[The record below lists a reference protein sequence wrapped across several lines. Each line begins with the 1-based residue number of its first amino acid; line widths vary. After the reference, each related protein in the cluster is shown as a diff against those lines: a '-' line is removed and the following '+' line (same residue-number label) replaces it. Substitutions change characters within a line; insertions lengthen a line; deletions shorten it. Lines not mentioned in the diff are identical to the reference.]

1 MIIAVFHEIFN
12 YFNKVSENKKNFSN
26 LKENYKKILIVMS
39 PVIPH
44 LANECLDLI
53 GLENYDWPKVKKEFL
68 QTDEREIVIQINGKK
83 RGNITINKKTEE
95 NEILEK
101 IKELDIIQKYIKDK
115 KISKTIYVKERL
127 INIIVKQWKNF

>member
-1 MIIAVFHEIFN
+1 MKYLIILTKFLKI
-12 YFNKVSENKKNFSN
+12 KKNFSN

-83 RGNITINKKTEE
+83 EGI
-95 NEILEK
+95 
-101 IKELDIIQKYIKDK
+101 
-115 KISKTIYVKERL
+115 
-127 INIIVKQWKNF
+127 